1 MDFRAAFSNMKKG
14 IPMKRKKWND
24 VWYYDKSK
32 KILMGKHDSG
42 KLEELFNIP
51 DTANMTYIFMGMF
64 AEDWE
69 IANNPNESQTAN
81 GKQLFTFS
89 KALDLLK
96 QGYKVARMCWYG
108 SGRFVLYRKG
118 LPAGHPCDIGTVDA
132 YLEVDNGEGLINC
145 DPYLQMRYIDGSL
158 AMYLPSV
165 EDLLAEDWYIE

>member
-96 QGYKVARMCWYG
+96 Q
-108 SGRFVLYRKG
+108 S
-118 LPAGHPCDIGTVDA
+118 
-132 YLEVDNGEGLINC
+132 
-145 DPYLQMRYIDGSL
+145 
-158 AMYLPSV
+158 
-165 EDLLAEDWYIE
+165 